1 MKEIMLKDFQIHI
14 NKELLQ
20 LERALINSIKS
31 DVDLATEVSFYILK
45 SGGKRVRPTIA
56 ILIARALGYKGK
68 ELITLSSAIELL
80 HTATLIHDDVVDES
94 DIRRG
99 KKSIHKKWD
108 NAHGVLVGDFVY
120 SKAFQLMASLN
131 NKEIIKTLANSTNKI
146 SEGEVLQLKLIES
159 NKLKEEDYYEIIG
172 RKTAE
177 LFKASA
183 LSAALLSDANNKLV
197 KASGN
202 FAFSLGMV
210 FQLRDD
216 LLDYSGNKEITGKII
231 GKDFMEGKVTLPLI
245 KAFELS
251 SSKDLE
257 FLHKA
262 FKRRDKNDLNKI
274 IDIFNECGA
283 IEHVEKI
290 TEEYSEKC
298 LDFLLNLPDS
308 LFRESLQNIVLS
320 LKKRIN

>member
-1 MKEIMLKDFQIHI
+1 MIKDFQIHI

-20 LERALINSIKS
+20 LEKALIHSVKS

-45 SGGKRVRPTIA
+45 SGGKRIRPTIA
-56 ILIARALGYKGK
+56 ILIAYALGYKGK

-159 NKLKEEDYYEIIG
+159 NKLREEDYYEIIG

-197 KASGN
+197 EASGN

-216 LLDYSGNKEITGKII
+216 LLDYSGNKEITGKIT

-245 KAFELS
+245 KAFEFS
-251 SSKDLE
+251 SPKDLK
-257 FLHKA
+257 FLNEA
-262 FKRRDKNDLNKI
+262 FKRKDRSDLEKI
-274 IDIFNECGA
+274 INLFNECGS
-283 IEHVEKI
+283 IEYVENI
-290 TEEYSEKC
+290 TEEYSKKC
-298 LDFLLNLPDS
+298 LDFLSNLPDS
-308 LFRESLQNIVLS
+308 HFRDSLKDIVLNM
-320 LKKRIN
+320 KKRIN